1 MKVTPKA
8 VRDLARNAG
17 VPEEIIL
24 RHTDELINFTF
35 AVAKRERKSCR
46 QLIKKWIHSE
56 GVIKPDLLT
65 FISEELENEDELYD
79 IL

>member
-8 VRDLARNAG
+8 VRDLSKNSG
-17 VPEEIIL
+17 FPEELIE
-24 RHTDELINFTF
+24 RHIDELINFTF

-46 QLIKKWIHSE
+46 QLIKRWIHSPD
-56 GVIKPDLLT
+56 VVKPDLLT
-65 FISEELENEDELYD
+65 FFTEELENEDELYD